1 MAIKASDLRQ
11 SADVKIGGD
20 LVVGGDLA
28 VPAGQTWR
36 VNGNVKIEDG
46 AALRIEDGA
55 TLALT
60 GIATDLA
67 AGSGQQRRRITVGD
81 AVRYLAGGDSGQQ
94 LRAQIEQYELET
106 EPTDAKRQN
115 LERLRRA
122 AFDAEPTDADR
133 QRLERLKA
141 EADRFMLVSPE
152 EAERLRAQIDHPFL
166 LSPDE
171 AKRAAA
177 QFTSIMAPIE
187 GYAAELMRPP
197 EAAAIMAGLAEY
209 ERPPR
214 WLLQME
220 EYRSSWAEAIRKAV
234 EPAVLNVAL
243 AANAAALESMHH
255 ALNPMA
261 VNMMNDAIELMR
273 EPGKQVMAAMEL
285 MREPSKQ
292 AMAAI
297 NSMAWPQQTTI
308 DAMSDLDRVRI
319 ALRNSGYSLGLLD
332 DTDRAIARLYE
343 RRQAPPARRPEPP
356 EERVQGL
363 RLTQALAL
371 VEIERR
377 QPEPEAERVQVV
389 SLPAGDWQE
398 ALTHALT
405 SGQASPADVGE
416 FLYSL
421 SVQQRQA
428 GPVPPAWADIAAVAV
443 MYRDNGHR
451 YKNQGRFVEYLAS
464 KGMAIGLSTFKEWI
478 KLYEQNTGVKVR
490 PGQGSRKRKAIIG

>member
-1 MAIKASDLRQ
+1 MAITASNPRQ

-81 AVRYLAGGDSGQQ
+81 AVRYLAGSDGGQQ
-94 LRAQIEQYELET
+94 MRAQIEQYELET

-177 QFTSIMAPIE
+177 QFTSLMAPTAFE

-243 AANAAALESMHH
+243 AANAAALESMHQ

-297 NSMAWPQQTTI
+297 NSLTWPQQTTI
-308 DAMSDLDRVRI
+308 DAMSDLDRVRST
-319 ALRNSGYSLGLLD
+319 LRNSGYSLGLLD
-332 DTDRAIARLYE
+332 DTDRAIDRLHE
-343 RRQAPPARRPEPP
+343 RRRAPPARRPEPP

-377 QPEPEAERVQVV
+377 QPEPEAERQNPYAHLDYALQKGVWRPVGVLEKLLQY
-389 SLPAGDWQE
+389 GDVRACIAEMLEGKPGPRQDDGNYPEEKVKEMWL
-398 ALTHALT
+398 AWLI
-405 SGQASPADVGE
+405 AD
-416 FLYSL
+416 
-421 SVQQRQA
+421 
-428 GPVPPAWADIAAVAV
+428 P
-443 MYRDNGHR
+443 
-451 YKNQGRFVEYLAS
+451 K
-464 KGMAIGLSTFKEWI
+464 
-478 KLYEQNTGVKVR
+478 
-490 PGQGSRKRKAIIG
+490 KRKELLEEWNISPDAKYHYKLFRKYKLPLRGKKDTN

>member
-177 QFTSIMAPIE
+177 QFTSLMAPTAFE

-261 VNMMNDAIELMR
+261 VNMMNDAMELMR

-308 DAMSDLDRVRI
+308 DAMSDLDRVRST
-319 ALRNSGYSLGLLD
+319 LRNSGYSLGLLD
-332 DTDRAIARLYE
+332 DTDRAIDRLHEHRRE
-343 RRQAPPARRPEPP
+343 REQRHAAAEQQVQGMLLRLRPQPEPP
-356 EERVQGL
+356 
-363 RLTQALAL
+363 
-371 VEIERR
+371 
-377 QPEPEAERVQVV
+377 AERVQVV
-389 SLPAGDWQE
+389 HVAPGDWRD

-405 SGQASPADVGE
+405 SGQASPRDVGE
-416 FLYSL
+416 FLHSL
-421 SVQQRQA
+421 SAQQRQA
-428 GPVPPAWADIAAVAV
+428 GPFPPEWALIEAVVAI
-443 MYRDNGHR
+443 YKQDGHKHT
-451 YKNQGRFVEYLAS
+451 YATFVTHLAR
-464 KGMAIGLSTFKEWI
+464 KGIDTSMATFKRWI
-478 KLYEQNTGVKVR
+478 EQYENFTGEQVR
-490 PGQGSRKRKAIIG
+490 PGKGKKGRKQL

>member
-1 MAIKASDLRQ
+1 
-11 SADVKIGGD
+11 
-20 LVVGGDLA
+20 
-28 VPAGQTWR
+28 
-36 VNGNVKIEDG
+36 
-46 AALRIEDGA
+46 
-55 TLALT
+55 
-60 GIATDLA
+60 
-67 AGSGQQRRRITVGD
+67 
-81 AVRYLAGGDSGQQ
+81 
-94 LRAQIEQYELET
+94 
-106 EPTDAKRQN
+106 
-115 LERLRRA
+115 
-122 AFDAEPTDADR
+122 
-133 QRLERLKA
+133 
-141 EADRFMLVSPE
+141 
-152 EAERLRAQIDHPFL
+152 
-166 LSPDE
+166 
-171 AKRAAA
+171 
-177 QFTSIMAPIE
+177 MAPTAFE

-197 EAAAIMAGLAEY
+197 EKAALMVGLAEY
-209 ERPPR
+209 EHLPR
-214 WLLQME
+214 WLPQLE
-220 EYRSSWAEAIRKAV
+220 EYQISLAETLRKAV

-243 AANAAALESMHH
+243 AANAAALESMRQ

-261 VNMMNDAIELMR
+261 INMMNDAIELMR

-297 NSMAWPQQTTI
+297 NSMAWPQQTII
-308 DAMSDLDRVRI
+308 DAMSDLDRVRST
-319 ALRNSGYSLGLLD
+319 LRNSGYSLGLLD
-332 DTDRAIARLYE
+332 DTERAIARLYE

-377 QPEPEAERVQVV
+377 QPEPEAEAERVQVV

-490 PGQGSRKRKAIIG
+490 PGQGSRKRKTIIG

>member
-1 MAIKASDLRQ
+1 MAIKASDLMKSAEGDPAALQQ
-11 SADVKIGGD
+11 SHAPDVMIGGD

-177 QFTSIMAPIE
+177 QFTSLMAPTAFE

-197 EAAAIMAGLAEY
+197 H
-209 ERPPR
+209 PK
-214 WLLQME
+214 
-220 EYRSSWAEAIRKAV
+220 EAIASADLAAWTS
-234 EPAVLNVAL
+234 PVAL
-243 AANAAALESMHH
+243 AMAENLRQMVEPVMLSAGSNLAEMLRRASEPAMISLAQQIQDAAAEQGRQM
-255 ALNPMA
+255 
-261 VNMMNDAIELMR
+261 
-273 EPGKQVMAAMEL
+273 MAAINGMAWPGPNIAEQIA
-285 MREPSKQ
+285 EQNKQ
-292 AMAAI
+292 AMAAF
-297 NSMAWPQQTTI
+297 NSLTLPRQTII
-308 DAMSDLDRVRI
+308 DAMSDLDSVRR
-319 ALRNSGYSLGLLD
+319 AVRNSGISLGALD
-332 DTDRAIARLYE
+332 DLNISLGRLHE
-343 RRQAPPARRPEPP
+343 QRQAPPVRRPEPEQQSP
-356 EERVQGL
+356 YVQLDYALQKGVWQPVEVLEKLLQYGDVCAYIAEMLERKPGPRQDDGNYSEEKVKEMW
-363 RLTQALAL
+363 LAWL
-371 VEIERR
+371 I
-377 QPEPEAERVQVV
+377 
-389 SLPAGDWQE
+389 
-398 ALTHALT
+398 
-405 SGQASPADVGE
+405 ADT
-416 FLYSL
+416 
-421 SVQQRQA
+421 
-428 GPVPPAWADIAAVAV
+428 
-443 MYRDNGHR
+443 
-451 YKNQGRFVEYLAS
+451 K
-464 KGMAIGLSTFKEWI
+464 
-478 KLYEQNTGVKVR
+478 
-490 PGQGSRKRKAIIG
+490 KRKELLDEWNIAPEGKYHYKLFRQYKLPLGGKKDTN